1 MKDFLKTPGRLDENL
16 KMNKMAEKKEVEKE
30 LSFLYERTLI
40 MEDEL
45 NLFIQMEGD

>member
-1 MKDFLKTPGRLDENL
+1 
-16 KMNKMAEKKEVEKE
+16 MAESKNKIEELEKAIETKEVEKE